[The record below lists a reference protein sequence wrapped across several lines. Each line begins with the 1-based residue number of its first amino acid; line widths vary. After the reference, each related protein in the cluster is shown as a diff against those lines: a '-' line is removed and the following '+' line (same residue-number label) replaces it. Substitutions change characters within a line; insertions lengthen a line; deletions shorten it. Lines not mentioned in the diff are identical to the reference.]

1 MPYKLMPSIALK
13 SFNCFLLV
21 IFRKTIARFE
31 IIAPLKPEIEN
42 ETSFIAA
49 IEHPSTIGIKLAQ
62 TAGEYVVPNK
72 GPLKI
77 TENTGS
83 AALITCV
90 NDTAIFENDT
100 HAETCPT
107 MWKNATGKTAI
118 RNVFDTFGFS

>member
-1 MPYKLMPSIALK
+1 MPYKLIPSTALK

-21 IFRKTIARFE
+21 MFLNTIATFE
-31 IIAPLKPEIEN
+31 IIAPLNPEIEN
-42 ETSFIAA
+42 DTSFIAA
-49 IEHPSTIGIKLAQ
+49 IEQPNTIGIKLAH
-62 TAGEYVVPNK
+62 TAGEYVAPNN

-90 NDTAIFENDT
+90 NDTAILENDT
-100 HAETCPT
+100 HAETWPT